1 MSLSLHH
8 GAITL
13 GTDPIDV
20 VVGIDASRIRLE
32 SNGSE
37 IGDWSNEECQIVPDS
52 SGSYLIVAENEELP
66 FLPDEPTEFAAALR
80 GFDSVEEITDTAPGA
95 RRIMDDEA
103 APSALTMVGF
113 YLLAGVTSALG
124 LWAVWSLVV

>member
-1 MSLSLHH
+1 
-8 GAITL
+8 
-13 GTDPIDV
+13 

-32 SNGSE
+32 SNGNE
-37 IGDWSNEECQIVPDS
+37 IGDWSKEECRIVPDS

-80 GFDSVEEITDTAPGA
+80 GIDSVDFTDTAPRGS
-95 RRIMDDEA
+95 RITDDEA
-103 APSALTMVGF
+103 APRALTMLGF